1 MIRVVAGT
9 YEGLLYGWECP
20 TVASGESTKMKLTF
34 GYAAHS
40 ECIKSVALMAAKQG
54 KTLLSGGSDEM
65 IKCVANSRC
74 IAMVLMVCTCQ
85 TES

>member
-20 TVASGESTKMKLTF
+20 TVAAGESTKMKLTF

-54 KTLLSGGSDEM
+54 KTLLSGSGDEI
-65 IKCVANSRC
+65 IKCVWLQCCNT
-74 IAMVLMVCTCQ
+74 AMLRATLQ
-85 TES
+85 

>member
-1 MIRVVAGT
+1 MPVHRQQYLIRYKVIDAMIRVVAGT

-20 TVASGESTKMKLTF
+20 TVATGESTKMKLTF

-40 ECIKSVALMAAKQG
+40 ECIKSVALIGAKQG

-65 IKCVANSRC
+65 IK
-74 IAMVLMVCTCQ
+74 
-85 TES
+85 